1 MAFKPS
7 KYQQKIY
14 DFITKGKGNAV
25 VSAVAGSGKTSTLLG
40 SLGMIPR
47 DKKVL
52 FLAFNKSIAKEISE
66 RVPSDNGNIHVKTVH
81 GFGMSSLLQ
90 DLSVDVFAGKYT
102 KMLRDVMNFLHKEDL
117 SILKDYAFNTEDMK
131 VVYDMQ
137 IDFEGE
143 KIENPNG
150 YLTRVVQLC
159 DLGRLN
165 LINTTD
171 RDKGIKELELIASK
185 HDVQLVNGECY
196 RAWGLIKLGISYT
209 SKIDFTDMV
218 FLPLVFNLKVRQYDF
233 VFIDECQDLNACQ
246 RTLMLKAIKKNV
258 GRFIAVGDSA
268 QAIYGFAGADSDS
281 FKKLTE
287 IPNTIKLPLSVC
299 YRCATEII
307 ARAKSIIPHIEA
319 FEGAKK
325 GIVDYDA
332 DLTKISDDDM
342 ILCRQT
348 YPIVR
353 LCLRLLS
360 EGRKAKIMGGDIGRS
375 IIKMIEDTK
384 RKREEWTMEN
394 VFSRLYAE
402 LDKVVNNL
410 VKKEKITVEEAKDTN
425 TYAVAKER
433 IMVIEML
440 SKGAD
445 NPQEVIAKI
454 DEIFGEDSKG
464 GITLSTIHKSKGLEA
479 DRVFI
484 IHPELM
490 PSKYAEQEWEIEQ
503 EENLRYVAY
512 TRAKSYLGFIEKST
526 FDAWGDSENENQS
539 DKVKVVVESNFIGTV
554 GEKEPLEL
562 TITMVKEMTTSWGE
576 TYLFEMVDA
585 KGNVFSKWGSLP
597 ERFIISNHSEINEG
611 TVVRFNGTVKEHKE
625 FRGEKTTVLSTLS
638 AYVK

>member
-14 DFITKGKGNAV
+14 DFITNGNGNAV

-40 SLGMIPR
+40 SLGLIPKN
-47 DKKVL
+47 KKVL
-52 FLAFNKSIAKEISE
+52 FLAFNKSIAKELSE
-66 RVPSDNGNIHVKTVH
+66 RIPSESHNIHVKTVH
-81 GFGMSSLLQ
+81 GYGMSSLLQ

-102 KMLRDVMNFLHKEDL
+102 KMLRDVMEFLQKDDL
-117 SILKDYAFNTEDMK
+117 EILKEYSFKTEEMK
-131 VVYDMQ
+131 LVYDMQ
-137 IDFEGE
+137 IDFEQE
-143 KIENPNG
+143 EIENPQG
-150 YLTRVVQLC
+150 YLSRVTQLC

-165 LINTTD
+165 LINTND
-171 RDKGIKELELIASK
+171 RDKGIDELNEIAKK

-196 RAWGLIKLGISYT
+196 RAWNLIKMGIAYT

-218 FLPLVFNLKVRQYDF
+218 FLPIVFNLNVRQYDM

-246 RTLMLKAIKKNV
+246 RTLMMKAIKSNG
-258 GRFIAVGDSA
+258 GRFVAVGDPH

-281 FKKLTE
+281 FKKLTQ
-287 IPNTIKLPLSVC
+287 IPNTIQLPLSVC
-299 YRCATEII
+299 YRCGTEII

-319 FEGAKK
+319 FEGAKA
-325 GIVDYDA
+325 GQVDYNA

-353 LCLRLLS
+353 LCLKLLS

-384 RKREEWTMEN
+384 RKREEWTMQN
-394 VFSRLYAE
+394 VFSRLYSE
-402 LDKVVNNL
+402 LDKVVNNI
-410 VKKEKITVEEAKDTN
+410 VKKEKITVSEAKETN

-440 SKGAD
+440 SRGLD
-445 NPQEVIAKI
+445 NPQDVIEKI
-454 DEIFGEDSKG
+454 DSIFGDDSKG

-490 PSKYAEQEWEIEQ
+490 PSKYAEQDWEIEQ

-512 TRAKSYLGFIEKST
+512 TRAKSYLGFISKSI
-526 FDAWGDSENENQS
+526 FDAWSDSDNESQAK
-539 DKVKVVVESNFIGTV
+539 KVKEVVESNWIGTI

-562 TITMVKEMTTSWGE
+562 TVTLIKEMDTSWGQ
-576 TYLFEMVDA
+576 TYLFEMVDD
-585 KGNVFSKWGSLP
+585 KGNLFSKWGSLP
-597 ERFIISNHSEINEG
+597 ERFIVSNHSEIIEG
-611 TVVRFNGTVKEHKE
+611 TVVRFNGTIKQHKE

-638 AYVK
+638 AYSK